1 MPPLLCPLEAPVGVL
16 HLSLGP
22 PTQEG
27 CGAFGERVPKRV
39 TKLIRGLEHLY
50 YEKRLR
56 DLMNSSP
63 TNSKVGNTALGKRR
77 EQKDRHKGVHIST
90 PKNLNIKE
98 LTF

>member
-1 MPPLLCPLEAPVGVL
+1 MYVFLLQISAQLFNTVDLLAQQ
-16 HLSLGP
+16 LSN
-22 PTQEG
+22 T
-27 CGAFGERVPKRV
+27 
-39 TKLIRGLEHLY
+39 
-50 YEKRLR
+50 

>member
-1 MPPLLCPLEAPVGVL
+1 MPPLLCPLEAPFGVL

-56 DLMNSSP
+56 DLGLFS
-63 TNSKVGNTALGKRR
+63 LEKRR
-77 EQKDRHKGVHIST
+77 LWGDMRTAFQFLNGGV
-90 PKNLNIKE
+90 
-98 LTF
+98 